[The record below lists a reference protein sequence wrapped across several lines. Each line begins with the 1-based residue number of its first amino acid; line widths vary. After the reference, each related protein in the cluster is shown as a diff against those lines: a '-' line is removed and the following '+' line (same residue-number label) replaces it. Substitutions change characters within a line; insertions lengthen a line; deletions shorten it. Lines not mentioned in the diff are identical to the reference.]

1 MDEWANHPWAIAAV
15 AAVSIAIICAIM
27 EKRRNDRDDLDR
39 VGFMPWNLIMV
50 LALIF
55 AAFAAGLGL
64 RGL

>member
-1 MDEWANHPWAIAAV
+1 MSELANHPWGMAAV
-15 AAVSIAIICAIM
+15 AAVIVAIICAIM
-27 EKRRNDRDDLDR
+27 EKRRNNRHDLDR

-50 LALIF
+50 LALIL